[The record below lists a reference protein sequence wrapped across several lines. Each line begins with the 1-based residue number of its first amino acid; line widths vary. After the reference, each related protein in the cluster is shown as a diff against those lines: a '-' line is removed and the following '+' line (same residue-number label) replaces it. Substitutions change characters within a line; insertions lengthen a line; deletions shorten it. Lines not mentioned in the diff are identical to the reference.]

1 MPRLKKVDH
10 DAMMQH
16 CADRDTEG
24 RIECI
29 FKTVQKHPYPCRGEV
44 LLHHSNN
51 NPNDNEP
58 ENLENLCRGH
68 NARTDPRGR
77 QRSPKF
83 NGIKRLLQSR
93 EEHERRGKP
102 YEMEKGERAELYFR
116 KSVVDLLRK
125 HGEQRVE
132 DVIDAVKNEFTTET
146 EITISQKALYT
157 YYRAM
162 ANPLNGTLE
171 EFEKGEESWVKL
183 KA

>member
-1 MPRLKKVDH
+1 
-10 DAMMQH
+10 MMQH

-83 NGIKRLLQSR
+83 NGINRLKQYQQD
-93 EEHERRGKP
+93 HDVIGKP
-102 YEMEKGERAELYFR
+102 PQMEKGEQAEAFFRLY
-116 KSVVDLLRK
+116 VVELLTRE
-125 HGEQRVE
+125 GEHRVE
-132 DVIDAVKNEFTTET
+132 DVIDAAKNEFNKRTKNTV
-146 EITISQKALYT
+146 SQKALFS
-157 YYRAM
+157 YYKSMR
-162 ANPLNGTLE
+162 NPINGTLH